1 MFTAQMFENLFS
13 LQTLIGLAV
22 GVFGGM
28 FIGALPGLG
37 ATMGIA
43 LLIPITYDMDP
54 TAALVMLTALYT
66 SAIYGGSITAI
77 LIHTPGTPA
86 SAATAMDGFAL
97 TERGEGLRAI
107 GMSTVGS
114 MIGGTLSAV
123 ALLVIAPPL
132 AQFSLRFNAP
142 EYFLLAIFGLTIIGS
157 LSADNLLKGLLS
169 GVVGLCLALVGYDI
183 MYGIPRFHYGITALT
198 SGIQTVPALIGLFS
212 LSQVMI
218 QAEKLTNSKKGEFT
232 KADIDAVNLSGQFLP
247 SMHEMFYLIPNY
259 IRSSIIGII
268 VGILPGA
275 GGDIGG
281 WVSYDFAKRSSKHP
295 EKFGH
300 GSLDGICAS
309 ETANNA
315 VTGGAL
321 IPLLT
326 LGIPGSS
333 AAAVLLGGL
342 TIHGLTPGNSM
353 FTVKADITY
362 AIILGFM
369 LANILMGITGIAI
382 AKYIVKVVRV
392 PNGVMAP
399 IIVVLS
405 VVGSYAINKSFVDV
419 CVMTAFGIVGYFMRK
434 TGFPTAP
441 VVLGLIL
448 GSTAEQGLLRSMA
461 MAKNTPLIIYYIT
474 RPICLTLIALILF
487 SLFAPT
493 IIKIFT
499 KKVNIGS
506 ISSSGAD
513 VDSDD

>member
-1 MFTAQMFENLFS
+1 MLTANIFQNLFS
-13 LQTLIGLAV
+13 LQTLIALII
-22 GVFGGM
+22 GVVGGM

-43 LLIPITYDMDP
+43 LLIPMTYDMDT
-54 TAALVMLTALYT
+54 TAALIMLTAIYT

-97 TERGEGLRAI
+97 TERGEGLRAV

-123 ALLVIAPPL
+123 ALLLIAPPL

-157 LSADNLLKGLLS
+157 LAADNLLKGLLS
-169 GVVGLCLALVGYDI
+169 GVFGLCLALVGYDI

-212 LSQVMI
+212 LSQVLI
-218 QAEKLTNSKKGEFT
+218 QAEKLNIKGESFT
-232 KADIDAVNLSGQFLP
+232 KADVDSMNLSGQFLP
-247 SMHEMFYLIPNY
+247 TRREMVHLIPNF
-259 IRSSIIGII
+259 IRSAVIGCII
-268 VGILPGA
+268 GILPGA

-300 GSLDGICAS
+300 GSIEGICAS

-315 VTGGAL
+315 VTGGSL

-342 TIHGLTPGNSM
+342 TIHGLTPGNAM

-382 AKYIVKVVRV
+382 AKYVVKVVRV
-392 PNGVMAP
+392 PNRVMAP
-399 IIVVLS
+399 IIIVLS
-405 VVGSYAINKSFVDV
+405 VVGAYAINKSFVDV
-419 CVMTAFGIVGYFMRK
+419 CVMTAFGIVGYYMRK

-448 GSTAEQGLLRSMA
+448 GSTAEQGLLRSIT
-461 MAKNTPLIIYYIT
+461 MAKDTPLFIYYVT
-474 RPICLTLIALILF
+474 RPICVVLFALILF
-487 SLFAPT
+487 SLFAPI
-493 IIKIFT
+493 IIKTLT
-499 KKVNIGS
+499 KKANIGNLAD
-506 ISSSGAD
+506 SGAD
-513 VDSDD
+513 ENSDD